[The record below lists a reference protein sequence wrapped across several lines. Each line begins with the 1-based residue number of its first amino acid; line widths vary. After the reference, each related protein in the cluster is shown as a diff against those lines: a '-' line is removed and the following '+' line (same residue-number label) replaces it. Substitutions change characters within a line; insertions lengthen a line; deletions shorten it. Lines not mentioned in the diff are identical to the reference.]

1 MPYLK
6 HILTLWLYSSSLIGV
21 NFFTLL
27 DKSYKKTTKNFQSI
41 LKTDSK
47 LSAFFHLFRLFLF
60 PSKSIVFLTI
70 VLSSGLSLFIIAS

>member
-1 MPYLK
+1 M
-6 HILTLWLYSSSLIGV
+6 GV

-27 DKSYKKTTKNFQSI
+27 DKSYKKTTKYFQSI

-60 PSKSIVFLTI
+60 PSKSTFK
-70 VLSSGLSLFIIAS
+70 SGGMLNEI